1 MNRSSPDL
9 SPPCQVLVSPAA
21 QPRNDP
27 KHSPLKLGIMASG
40 TGSNFVAIANAIAQQ
55 TLAAQIQLVIY
66 NNPDAPVADRARER
80 GIPAYLLNHR
90 DFSQREDFDQQ
101 IVDLLH
107 TTDVEWVVM
116 VGWMR
121 RVTPVLIDAFPDHI
135 LNIHPSLLPSFPG
148 IRAIEQAIE
157 YKVKISG
164 CTVHI
169 VRLEV
174 DSGPILMQAAV
185 PVYPEDTPT
194 SLHQRIQAQEHHII
208 VQAIAQIAKTH
219 NAHELLIHRH

>member
-1 MNRSSPDL
+1 MNLSSPAL
-9 SPPCQVLVSPAA
+9 TPPCQALVSPAV
-21 QPRNDP
+21 QPGSGL
-27 KHSPLKLGIMASG
+27 KHPPLKLGIMASG

-107 TTDVEWVVM
+107 AADVEWVVM

-121 RVTPVLIDAFPDHI
+121 RVTRVLIDAFPI
-135 LNIHPSLLPSFPG
+135 TFSIFIPAYCPVFQG
-148 IRAIEQAIE
+148 
-157 YKVKISG
+157 
-164 CTVHI
+164 
-169 VRLEV
+169 
-174 DSGPILMQAAV
+174 SGPLSKPLSMG
-185 PVYPEDTPT
+185 
-194 SLHQRIQAQEHHII
+194 
-208 VQAIAQIAKTH
+208 
-219 NAHELLIHRH
+219 